1 MSTNNAG
8 EGERKRFFNDELD
21 SSQENLPKVGCLNNS
36 DSLLFSNEGVSSKNG
51 PIDAKDTDFPQ
62 RLEQDELANI
72 ISSEKDSATGIS
84 IADLQKII
92 PEIPLNVA
100 EDLCEKYSDQDDAIS
115 KAICHYFENP
125 SSSPSISSPVS
136 SRDSEVR
143 ASSSTPFSYYKFTS
157 SGEKKK
163 RDYGYRSV
171 KRLKPSLRWKR
182 FLGALQVNAMAT
194 RPTLRPLKYGSELK
208 ISKSSGNVSTSMLY
222 NSTGGKKKA
231 IASYVKIFDIQHGR
245 EIGRV
250 PEDIAQILYPLLDR
264 FEMSFEATMIFCG
277 SRRLSIGD
285 SFIIQLDC
293 FLTSAMFNEGST
305 QLDLSRQSGNNPR
318 KWQVNQAIVETEEE
332 LENRSRRMSFLALFD
347 KLRIKHVDNAFSSEN
362 ESKNGKSDD
371 TEVIDLEDGEGLE
384 KIIYQENKEK
394 ENDSSHSE
402 DTMDLNQLKLFYR
415 ATQSLDSLRKLP
427 EIEPS
432 EDVFK
437 LKLRRYQKQ
446 GLAWMLKREH
456 EFNRLSTSQEVAD
469 LNDNMMN
476 PLWKQFEW
484 PKDMS
489 WATQKLSGN
498 RVDLNEDRYFYANLH
513 TGEFSIE
520 KPVLKTLIKGG
531 ILSDEM
537 GLGKTI
543 STLALILSAPHDSTI
558 VDNQFY
564 GTKDQDQGSSQEHSK
579 PYASKTTLIVVPM
592 SLLTQWSTEF
602 NKANNSP
609 DAHCEIYYG
618 GNVSSLKTLLT
629 RIKTPPTVILTTY
642 GIVQNEWSKLI
653 KDKKNHEVEV
663 STGLFSI
670 DFYRVVL
677 DEGHT
682 IRNRMT
688 ATSKAV
694 LQLSSKC
701 RWVLTGTPII
711 NRLDDLY
718 SLVQFL
724 KLEPWSQISYW
735 KMFISDPFEKKDY
748 KQAFDVVNAIL
759 EPVSLRRTK
768 QMRDINGKLLVEL
781 PPKEIIVEKLRFNK
795 SQEKIYKHYLDR
807 AESSVKSGLAHGDL
821 LKKYSTILVHILRL
835 RQICCDVELLGSRD
849 ENDEDLSS
857 GNQLVNESIDVAC
870 LMEKL
875 ETGTGAGKFE
885 EGELKEV
892 LSKIYKKYPT
902 DDSFSI
908 MECSICTTEPIDLQ
922 NALFLEC
929 GHSFCK
935 NCLDEY
941 LEFQKQKN
949 LELRCP
955 NCRELLNP
963 NHLLKLEI
971 ADGKKPSLIPFDN
984 NPKPA
989 KIDAL
994 LKHLKLL
1001 QDTSA
1006 GEQVVIFSQ
1015 FSSYL
1020 DVLERELS
1028 EAFSPDI
1035 AQIYKFDGRLNLKER
1050 ANVLHSFAI
1059 KDFAKQKIL
1068 LLSLKAGGVGLN
1080 LTCASYA
1087 FMMDPWWSP
1096 SMEDQAIDRIHRIG
1110 QTNNVKVVRFIIENS
1125 IEEKMLRIQDRK
1137 RTIGEAMDADEDE
1150 RRRRR
1155 IQEIQMLFE

>member
-1 MSTNNAG
+1 MSTSNGG
-8 EGERKRFFNDELD
+8 EGERKRFFNDDLD
-21 SSQENLPKVGCLNNS
+21 SSQENLPKVGCLTNS
-36 DSLLFSNEGVSSKNG
+36 KSLLFSNEEVSTENG
-51 PIDAKDTDFPQ
+51 PTLPKEIDFPLN
-62 RLEQDELANI
+62 LEESEVANST
-72 ISSEKDSATGIS
+72 SSERDTATGIN
-84 IADLQKII
+84 IADLQTII
-92 PEIPLNVA
+92 PEIPLDVA
-100 EDLCEKYSDQDDAIS
+100 KNLCEKYSDQDDAMS
-115 KAICHYFENP
+115 KAICHYFEKP
-125 SSSPSISSPVS
+125 SSPQPTSSPIS
-136 SRDSEVR
+136 SRDSGLR
-143 ASSSTPFSYYKFTS
+143 ASSCTPFSFDKLTS
-157 SGEKKK
+157 SDEKKK
-163 RDYGYRSV
+163 RDYGYRSA
-171 KRLKPSLRWKR
+171 KRLKPSLQWKR

-208 ISKSSGNVSTSMLY
+208 IAKTSGNVSTSKLY

-264 FEMSFEATMIFCG
+264 CEMNFEATMIFCG
-277 SRRLSIGD
+277 TRRLSIGD

-293 FLTSAMFNEGST
+293 FLTSAMFSEAST
-305 QLDLSRQSGNNPR
+305 QSDLSQQSRNNAR

-332 LENRSRRMSFLALFD
+332 LESRSRRMSFLALFD
-347 KLRIKHVDNAFSSEN
+347 KLRIKHVDSTSSSEN
-362 ESKNGKSDD
+362 GSKDDKNDD

-384 KIIYQENKEK
+384 KIISQENQEK
-394 ENDSSHSE
+394 ENVPSHSE
-402 DTMDLNQLKLFYR
+402 DTMNLNQLKLFYR

-427 EIEPS
+427 EIEPP

-456 EFNRLSTSQEVAD
+456 EFNKLTSCRDVDLS
-469 LNDNMMN
+469 DNMMN

-489 WATQKLSGN
+489 WATQKLSSSN
-498 RVDLNEDRYFYANLH
+498 VDLSENRYFYANLH

-520 KPVLKTLIKGG
+520 KPVLKTMIRGG

-543 STLALILSAPHDSTI
+543 STLALILSAPNDSTI
-558 VDNQFY
+558 VNSQ
-564 GTKDQDQGSSQEHSK
+564 DQDQDSCQQPHSK

-602 NKANNSP
+602 NKANNLP

-629 RIKTPPTVILTTY
+629 RTKNPPTVVLTTY
-642 GIVQNEWSKLI
+642 GIVQNEWSKII
-653 KDKKNHEVEV
+653 KDRKNSRELEV

-670 DFYRVVL
+670 DFYRVVI

-688 ATSKAV
+688 STSKAV

-781 PPKEIIVEKLRFNK
+781 PPKEIIVEKLHFNK
-795 SQEKIYKHYLDR
+795 SQEKIYKHFLDR
-807 AESSVKSGLAHGDL
+807 AESSVQSGLARGDL

-835 RQICCDVELLGSRD
+835 RQICCDVRLLGSQD
-849 ENDEDLSS
+849 ENDEDLSR
-857 GNQLVNESIDVAC
+857 GNQMINESIDVAG
-870 LMEKL
+870 LLEKL
-875 ETGTGAGKFE
+875 ETSKGAGKFE
-885 EGELKEV
+885 EVELKEV
-892 LSKIYKKYPT
+892 LSKIYKKYPN
-902 DDSFSI
+902 DNSFSN

-922 NALFLEC
+922 TALFIEC

-935 NCLDEY
+935 NCFEEY

-949 LELRCP
+949 LDLRCP
-955 NCRELLNP
+955 NCRELINP

-971 ADGKKPSLIPFDN
+971 ADGEKPSLVPFDN

-989 KIDAL
+989 KIEAL

-1028 EAFSPDI
+1028 EAFSQDI
-1035 AQIYKFDGRLNLKER
+1035 AKIYKFDGRLNLKER
-1050 ANVLHSFAI
+1050 ANVLHNFAI
-1059 KDFAKQKIL
+1059 KDFTKQKIL

-1150 RRRRR
+1150 RRKRR